1 MTVVQAIFPQILLST
16 YTWDKI
22 KSPLFSWRTYTP
34 RALRIFVKDRF
45 RSIQFVLFINEMQ
58 GKVSCFLPVYFGY
71 TLTNEGS
78 AYNAEIVEFFSI
90 RNSELID
97 LMDYLTD
104 NVIEPGSSIVVQ
116 EPVLLDMT
124 VRQTY
129 TTITTVV
136 GEKPGGNTCNDDYT
150 LIFVPG
156 NPPPSRFPS
165 P

>member
-1 MTVVQAIFPQILLST
+1 MNVVQAIFPQILLST

-78 AYNAEIVEFFSI
+78 AHNEEIVEFFI
-90 RNSELID
+90 I
-97 LMDYLTD
+97 
-104 NVIEPGSSIVVQ
+104 
-116 EPVLLDMT
+116 
-124 VRQTY
+124 
-129 TTITTVV
+129 
-136 GEKPGGNTCNDDYT
+136 
-150 LIFVPG
+150 
-156 NPPPSRFPS
+156 
-165 P
+165 